1 MPTAAFSCGTTTGS
15 GIASPAWAPREKASM
30 IGAKS
35 VPALARSQSMPR
47 AFSTTR

>member
-15 GIASPAWAPREKASM
+15 GMARPALPPRTSASM

-35 VPALARSQSMPR
+35 VPALANSQSMPR
-47 AFSTTR
+47 ALSKAR